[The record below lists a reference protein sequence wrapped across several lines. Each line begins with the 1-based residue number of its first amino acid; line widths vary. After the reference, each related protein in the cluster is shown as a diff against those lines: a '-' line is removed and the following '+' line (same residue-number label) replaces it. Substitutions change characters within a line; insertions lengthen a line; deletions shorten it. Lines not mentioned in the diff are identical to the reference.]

1 MIKMGK
7 SARILAILYLLLCPD
22 PAASLLTSRRPISH
36 PGNRAQLATISPSDP
51 AMRFQF
57 VGKAKVTQGT
67 GHLVATMPL
76 LQGSMA
82 ALEGIGAAK
91 LTLEEVKE
99 KHPPDSDPGYEDSR
113 ELSFRQLQDKAEAM
127 YHQVLNLNAA
137 AGTAQILDQAVHAG
151 VTAQAVNFQ
160 DGLDSR
166 EAFLKQLLLHMP
178 PSYIDTLREHGY
190 NVTQYDHLRE
200 ASSNPGTGTNHRQE
214 RSLLLLA
221 GAALLG
227 GGFGIYNTIQ
237 IRQIKAQVKKA
248 ASERSLIAHAVTEL
262 NTKTNSLIHGV
273 NQLTAQIA
281 TNRKARRLFNLADT
295 LLQKVELLVSHML
308 SVMNSAL
315 SQRMDASMVQQVAW
329 QEELDQLAEVAER
342 EGLALVVDTP
352 SDVVTLKAG
361 YEVDW
366 EGILHV
372 LIPIPLYSP
381 SLVMEIH
388 RMRQMPLRTK
398 IGWMEVH
405 TPFPYLLATRQPH
418 SVFTAIT
425 QETFDQC
432 FPANDFLVCPAL
444 DKLYKPNRVTEGQHA
459 ARCLY
464 ALKRKWEEDVEKH
477 CALTVIKEEED
488 ARRIAHNQFAVF
500 SNKPATVEIACK
512 DDSTSSKRIPDGLH
526 LITLPMSCVAETS
539 ALFLQPSVDVE
550 AGTETRD
557 DVIRF
562 PPAVTRVSNATT
574 NTLKKIKSELDAI
587 KTNLPP
593 TPTLDWLTEHIDTI
607 GQIELDDGTWAIIGL
622 VLFIITAGIVTFV
635 VVKCKKRRARQLQQ
649 QRPMGAATTN
659 ITLGYPAMPPPMAP
673 DRPPNY
679 AYPGN
684 GPSFDPAAAQ
694 QQPQQTLSRTQ
705 SYLNLLKQA
714 EQLKL

>member
-1 MIKMGK
+1 MGCYYRVYYG
-7 SARILAILYLLLCPD
+7 AG
-22 PAASLLTSRRPISH
+22 T
-36 PGNRAQLATISPSDP
+36 AT
-51 AMRFQF
+51 
-57 VGKAKVTQGT
+57 V
-67 GHLVATMPL
+67 H
-76 LQGSMA
+76 
-82 ALEGIGAAK
+82 AK
-91 LTLEEVKE
+91 LSPKNGLSAATVTIDEVDQRN
-99 KHPPDSDPGYEDSR
+99 PQDSNPGYEDSR
-113 ELSFRQLQDKAEAM
+113 QLSFLQLKDNAEAM
-127 YHQVLNLNAA
+127 YNQVFNLNAA
-137 AGTAQILDQAVHAG
+137 AGTETILQQAVDAG
-151 VTAQAVNFQ
+151 ITASAANFQ

-178 PSYIDTLREHGY
+178 PSYIETLREHGY

-214 RSLLLLA
+214 RSLLLLG

-237 IRQIKAQVKKA
+237 IRQIRAEVKKA

-262 NTKTNSLIHGV
+262 NSKTNALIHGV
-273 NQLTAQIA
+273 NQLTVKIA
-281 TNRKARRLFNLADT
+281 TTRKTHELFNLADT
-295 LLQKVELLVSHML
+295 LLQKVNLLVSHML

-315 SQRMDASMVQQVAW
+315 SQRMDASLVQQVAW
-329 QEELDQLAEVAER
+329 EKELDQLKEVAQR
-342 EGLALVVDTP
+342 EGLDLVVDTP

-381 SLVMEIH
+381 NLIMEIH
-388 RMRQMPLRTK
+388 RLRQMPLRTK
-398 IGWMEVH
+398 IAWMEVH
-405 TPFPYLLATRQPH
+405 TPYPYLLATRQPH

-425 QETFDQC
+425 QETFDRC
-432 FPANDFLVCPAL
+432 YPANDFLICPAL

-459 ARCLY
+459 ARCIY
-464 ALKRKWEEDVEKH
+464 ALKRKWEEDIEKH

-500 SNKPATVEIACK
+500 SNKPATIEIACK
-512 DDSTSSKRIPDGLH
+512 DDSTASKRVDDGLH

-539 ALFLQPSVDVE
+539 ALFLQPSVDIQ

-557 DVIRF
+557 DVVRF

-574 NTLKKIKSELDAI
+574 HTLQKIKSELEAI

-593 TPTLDWLTEHIDTI
+593 TPTLDWLTEHINDI
-607 GQIELDDGTWAIIGL
+607 GKVEMDNGTWAAIGMG
-622 VLFIITAGIVTFV
+622 LFIITSLIIFFI
-635 VVKCKKRRARQLQQ
+635 VVKCKKRFQRKQEQRQ
-649 QRPMGAATTN
+649 PMGGPTN
-659 ITLGYPAMPPPMAP
+659 TINLGYPAMPPPMTP

-679 AYPGN
+679 AYPATR
-684 GPSFDPAAAQ
+684 PSFDPACSSPQAQ
-694 QQPQQTLSRTQ
+694 QSSLSRTQ

-714 EQLKL
+714 ESVKH